1 MVIHGLV
8 KPRVKSIRR
17 RGGQTYESLG
27 KKAKRQNERIRIQKA
42 TLQVEQMKFN
52 EIKQSMLHFP

>member
-1 MVIHGLV
+1 MVIYGLV

-17 RGGQTYESLG
+17 HGGQTYESLG
-27 KKAKRQNERIRIQKA
+27 KKAKKQNERIRIQKA